1 MTEWYAF
8 EIHEAKVLNLKC
20 EDARFPRME
29 WREKTRNAKKNEM
42 GIKIEIKSRKCYV
55 ESGHSKNF
63 LRSS

>member
-29 WREKTRNAKKNEM
+29 WREKNEM